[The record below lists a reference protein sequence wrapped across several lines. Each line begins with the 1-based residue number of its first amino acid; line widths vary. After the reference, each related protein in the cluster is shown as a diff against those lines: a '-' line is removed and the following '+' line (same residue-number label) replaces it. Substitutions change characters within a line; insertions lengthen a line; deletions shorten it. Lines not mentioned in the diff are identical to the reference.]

1 MQLRKL
7 VSSVSEGGVT
17 LEGLTVEVE
26 HGVMLLASDFCRIS
40 CTEPLLPSR
49 SQSSD
54 GSLSFYSSSVVPG
67 CTGSQQTEDAFPRLY
82 KFRLASNRH
91 RQSTLY
97 AKFRMDLVLRWIL
110 TFQYTFPLIPS
121 AVDSQNS
128 RVISHAS
135 YSLSPP
141 CCKQIEACPPVRN
154 VTWCDVTLEMGL

>member
-26 HGVMLLASDFCRIS
+26 HGVMLLTSDFRQ
-40 CTEPLLPSR
+40 PLLPSR

-91 RQSTLY
+91 RQSTFY
-97 AKFRMDLVLRWIL
+97 AKFRMDLVLR
-110 TFQYTFPLIPS
+110 
-121 AVDSQNS
+121 
-128 RVISHAS
+128 
-135 YSLSPP
+135 
-141 CCKQIEACPPVRN
+141 
-154 VTWCDVTLEMGL
+154 